1 MSRFNNYFLM
11 SAEDIKEYA
20 KEKLKIFSQDTV
32 LNAKEIGDGNLNYVF
47 KIWEETTGK
56 SVIIKQAGGEARIS
70 SDIKLSTDR
79 TRIESEILITQ
90 GKLAPGLVPEVYLYD
105 PIMCTCAMEDLS
117 DHTIMRTAL
126 MKHEIFPHF
135 AEHISTFMVETL
147 FGTTD
152 VCLDHK
158 DKKKAV
164 RNYINPELCEISE
177 DLVYTEPFNNIAN
190 RNNVF
195 PPNVD
200 FVQKELYEDKKLHLE
215 AAKCK
220 FDFMNNAQALIHGDL
235 HTGSIF
241 VTQES
246 TKVFDPEFAFYGP
259 MGYDI
264 GNVVAN
270 MYFAWN
276 NGNATIEEEKEREAY
291 TKWVEESVVAMIDLF
306 VEKYNKSF
314 DENVKDV
321 MAKTLG
327 FKEWYLNT
335 ILRDTAAVAGLEI
348 IRRTVGLAN
357 VKDITS
363 ISDTEKRVIA
373 ERICILLGKDFIMNR
388 ETFTCGQDFTKALK
402 KAVAAVKYSTKI
414 V

>member
-1 MSRFNNYFLM
+1 MSKFNQYFLM
-11 SAEDIKEYA
+11 NTEDIKEYA
-20 KEKLKIFSQDTV
+20 KEKLTIFSQDAE

-47 KIWEETTGK
+47 KVWEEATGK

-79 TRIESEILITQ
+79 TRIEAEILISQ

-126 MKHEIFPHF
+126 MRHETFPHF
-135 AEHISTFMVETL
+135 ADHISTFMVQTL
-147 FGTTD
+147 VGTTD
-152 VCLDHK
+152 ICVEHK
-158 DKKKAV
+158 EKKKSV
-164 RNYINPELCEISE
+164 KNYINPELCEISE
-177 DLVYTEPFNNIAN
+177 DLVYTEPFNDIGN

-195 PPNVD
+195 APNAY
-200 FVQKELYEDKKLHLE
+200 FVQKELYDDTKLHLE
-215 AAKCK
+215 VAKCK

-241 VTQES
+241 VTPES

-270 MYFAWN
+270 MFFAWN
-276 NGNATIEEEKEREAY
+276 NGYATIEDEQERVNY
-291 TKWVEESVVAMIDLF
+291 TNWIQESVQSMIDLF
-306 VEKYNKSF
+306 IEKYNRAF
-314 DENVKDV
+314 DEKVKDV
-321 MAKTLG
+321 MAKTHG
-327 FKEWYLNT
+327 FKEWYLTT
-335 ILRDTAAVAGLEI
+335 ILRDTAAVTGLEL

-363 ISDTEKRVIA
+363 IQDIEKRAKA
-373 ERICILLGKDFIMNR
+373 EKICILLGKDCIMNR
-388 ETFTCGQDFTKALK
+388 ESFKCGKDFINALNK
-402 KAVAAVKYSTKI
+402 VIDKVK
-414 V
+414 